1 MELKKLGWDSF
12 FDRHLAEI
20 SDNVRGEYDFMAG
33 RVSAVHSNL
42 CQVLTEK
49 GEITAAI
56 SGKVRDGIANDVVF
70 TGAEVVFPAVGDWV
84 LMIPDEKHNSGII
97 RMVLS
102 RKSKFSRKAAGS
114 VSQEQVIAANIDFAF
129 IVASLN
135 ADLNLSRVER
145 YLVTAWNSGAA
156 PVILL
161 NKADLCPIADEKVSE
176 IEAIAPGVAVHAVSA
191 MNRQG
196 LQQLD
201 NYLTYGKT
209 AVFIGSSGV
218 GKSTIVN
225 RLLGSDIIKVK
236 EISDYKDK
244 GHHTTTS
251 REMYLLEN
259 GGIVIDTPGMRELQ
273 LWEGENGLSGT
284 FEDIQEIA
292 SLCRFSDCRHQ
303 NEPECAVRVALENGT
318 IERVRYKNYQKLQRE
333 LKFQESRTNLKLRME
348 ESKKWKNIAKAA
360 RNFDKGSRYK

>member
-12 FDRHLAEI
+12 FDRNLAKI
-20 SDNVRGEYDFMAG
+20 LDNARGEYDLVTG
-33 RVSAVHSNL
+33 RVSAVHTNL

-70 TGAEVVFPAVGDWV
+70 TDAEVVFPAVGDWV
-84 LMIPDEKHNSGII
+84 VMIHDQHHNSGII
-97 RMVLS
+97 RMIMP
-102 RKSKFSRKAAGS
+102 RKTKFSRNAAGA
-114 VSQEQVIAANIDFAF
+114 VSQEQVIAANIDYAF
-129 IVASLN
+129 IVAGFN
-135 ADLNLSRVER
+135 ADLNPSRIER
-145 YLVTAWNSGAA
+145 YLVTVWNSGAV

-161 NKADLCPIADEKVSE
+161 NKADLCPDVSEKVAE
-176 IEAIAPGVAVHAVSA
+176 IERIAPGVAIHAISA
-191 MNRQG
+191 INQEG

-201 NYLTYGKT
+201 RYLNSGKT

-218 GKSTIVN
+218 GKSTIIN
-225 RLLGSDIIKVK
+225 RLLGRDIIKVK
-236 EISDYKDK
+236 EISNYKDK

-273 LWEGENGLSGT
+273 LWEGEKGLSGT
-284 FEDIQEIA
+284 FQDIEEIA
-292 SLCRFSDCRHQ
+292 SQCRFSDCRHQ

-333 LKFQESRTNLKLRME
+333 LKYQESRTNIKLRME
-348 ESKKWKNIAKAA
+348 ESKRWKNIAKAT

>member
-1 MELKKLGWDSF
+1 MEFKKLGWDSF
-12 FDRHLAEI
+12 FDRHLAKTLE
-20 SDNVRGEYDFMAG
+20 NARGEYDYVTG
-33 RVSAVHSNL
+33 RVSAVHTNL

-56 SGKVRDGIANDVVF
+56 SGKVRDGIANDVAF
-70 TGAEVVFPAVGDWV
+70 TDAEVVFPAVGDWV
-84 LMIPDEKHNSGII
+84 LMIPDEKHSSGII
-97 RMVLS
+97 RVVLP

-135 ADLNLSRVER
+135 TDLNLSRVER
-145 YLVTAWNSGAA
+145 YLVTAWNSGAT

-161 NKADLCPIADEKVSE
+161 NKADLCLNVKEKISE
-176 IEAIAPGVAVHAVSA
+176 IEGIAPGVAINAISA
-191 MNRQG
+191 INSDG
-196 LQQLD
+196 LRQLD
-201 NYLTYGKT
+201 KYLTAGKT

-218 GKSTIVN
+218 GKSTIIN

-236 EISDYKDK
+236 EISGYKDK

-251 REMYLLEN
+251 REMYLLDS

-273 LWEGENGLSGT
+273 LWEGEEGLSGT
-284 FEDIQEIA
+284 FEDIERIA
-292 SLCRFSDCRHQ
+292 TQCRFDDCRHQ
-303 NEPECAVRVALENGT
+303 NEPDCAIRTALENGE
-318 IERVRYKNYQKLQRE
+318 IDRARFKSYLKLQRE
-333 LKFQESRTNLKLRME
+333 LKYQKSRTNTKLRME
-348 ESKKWKNIAKAA
+348 ESKRWKNIAKAA